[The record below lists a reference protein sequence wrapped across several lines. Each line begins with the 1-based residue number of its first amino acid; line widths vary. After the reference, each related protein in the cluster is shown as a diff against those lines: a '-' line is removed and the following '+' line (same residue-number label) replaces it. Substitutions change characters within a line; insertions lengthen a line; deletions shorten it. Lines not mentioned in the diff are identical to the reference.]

1 MQPAPPRTTKA
12 IQAPFVDPAYDFT
25 GWVLEKLPYQVLRA
39 AKHGAVKSHIV
50 VGKVECVNCKRLCW
64 SCDKRLEDTC
74 VECDYIQ
81 HEENRDL
88 TIARARRQMT
98 MGTVNPF
105 APRDDE

>member
-39 AKHGAVKSHIV
+39 AKHGAVQSHIV
-50 VGKVECVNCKRLCW
+50 VGAIECVNCKRKTW
-64 SCDKRLEDTC
+64 TCDAKLEDTC
-74 VECDYIQ
+74 VECDYIA
-81 HEENRDL
+81 HDENRDL
-88 TIARARRQMT
+88 LIARERRHMQI
-98 MGTVNPF
+98 GVVNPF